1 MIQLTFRMSSYKYF
15 LDHTEEREGFFND
28 WSENYKFD
36 FLQIPSTDYL
46 LIVYNITNKSLFAVM
61 QDLIQITRCLTE
73 DMNVRLMQISINEV
87 SYKSMK

>member
-1 MIQLTFRMSSYKYF
+1 MSSYKYF

-36 FLQIPSTDYL
+36 FFRVPSTDYL
-46 LIVYNITNKSLFAVM
+46 LIVYNITNKPLFAVM
-61 QDLIQITRCLTE
+61 QDLIQITHCLTE